1 MGLYGGE
8 KPKKSSPYRSI
19 DLIELIVFAIE

>member
-8 KPKKSSPYRSI
+8 KPKKSSLHRSI
-19 DLIELIVFAIE
+19 DLIELIVFAIQ